1 MPGASKGGEPGG
13 AVQGTVRSPP
23 VSGFRA
29 GVSKGDDHIR
39 EPVAWALQ
47 AEDDDE
53 PMPTPE
59 HLGQYDKIVR
69 GAARIIVHEFE
80 ANSRHA
86 REMDL
91 LGLRGMMAKD
101 ARAQWIAAA
110 LVVIG
115 FVLIYQ
121 LATMGHDTVA
131 ISVAAG
137 LLGTVVTAFLTGTL
151 KAGRPAGIERAGQ
164 QSEPGSIGR

>member
-1 MPGASKGGEPGG
+1 MPGTAKRASGG
-13 AVQGTVRSPP
+13 AVREAVRPPP
-23 VSGFRA
+23 VSGLREPPTQVE
-29 GVSKGDDHIR
+29 GPIR
-39 EPVAWALQ
+39 EPAAWALQ

-59 HLGQYDKIVR
+59 DLGQYDKIVR

-80 ANSRHA
+80 ANSRHS

-91 LGLRGMMAKD
+91 LGLRGMIAKD

-115 FVLIYQ
+115 FLLIYQ
-121 LATMGHDTVA
+121 LATTGHEPVA
-131 ISVAAG
+131 IAVAAG

-151 KAGRPAGIERAGQ
+151 KAGRPIDSERGSE
-164 QSEPGSIGR
+164 QSEPRSNCR